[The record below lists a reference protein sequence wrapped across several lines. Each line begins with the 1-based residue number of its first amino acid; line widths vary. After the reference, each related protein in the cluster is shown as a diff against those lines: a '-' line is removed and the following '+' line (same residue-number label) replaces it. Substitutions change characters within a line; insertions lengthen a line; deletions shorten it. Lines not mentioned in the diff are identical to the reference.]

1 MRKQVAAPRYLPF
14 ERALDR
20 RGVDRHQHQVR
31 RSGEMLRRGLANLVC
46 RGKMDEAVA
55 QIDGSA
61 AEHPRALRLAPQCDL
76 ADLVDGR
83 RHVTPIRPRPSN
95 LAMITP
101 VSRAVAI
108 NPDPATKLKAG
119 VGLFTNTVAA
129 VRNMHA
135 WIA

>member
-1 MRKQVAAPRYLPF
+1 
-14 ERALDR
+14 
-20 RGVDRHQHQVR
+20 
-31 RSGEMLRRGLANLVC
+31 
-46 RGKMDEAVA
+46 
-55 QIDGSA
+55 
-61 AEHPRALRLAPQCDL
+61 
-76 ADLVDGR
+76 
-83 RHVTPIRPRPSN
+83 
-95 LAMITP
+95 MITP